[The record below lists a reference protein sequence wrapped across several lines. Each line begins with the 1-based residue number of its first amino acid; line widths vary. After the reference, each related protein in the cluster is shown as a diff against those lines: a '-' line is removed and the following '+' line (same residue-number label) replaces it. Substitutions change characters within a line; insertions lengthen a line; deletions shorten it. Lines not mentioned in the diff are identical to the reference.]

1 MVTDQDIERF
11 FCKALE
17 LVKESG
23 ALVQRAFGEGKQV
36 ETKSEFTDLVTQ
48 YDRQV
53 EQLLIGKLR
62 EEYPNH
68 KFIGEESVAAG
79 IKSELTNDPTWIIDP
94 IDGTMNFV
102 HGFPVVAV
110 SVALAVQKEIVVGIV
125 YNPALDKMYTA
136 VKGHGSFCNG
146 TRLNV
151 SGQNEISKALI
162 ISEVGSSRDP
172 GHMQFVFR
180 NMHNLMQKAQGLRC
194 LGSTAVN
201 MCFVASGEADAFYE
215 FGMHVWDMAAAALI
229 VTEAGGVV
237 MDTQGVGPLN
247 LMHRRVLC
255 ASSHALAN
263 TISQILEHVQLESD

>member
-23 ALVQRAFGEGKQV
+23 VVVQRAIGEGKQI
-36 ETKSEFTDLVTQ
+36 EMKSEFTDLVTQ

-68 KFIGEESVAAG
+68 K
-79 IKSELTNDPTWIIDP
+79 
-94 IDGTMNFV
+94 
-102 HGFPVVAV
+102 FPVVAV

-146 TRLNV
+146 TRLSV
-151 SGQNEISKALI
+151 SGQNDISKALI

-237 MDTQGVGPLN
+237 MDTQGGPLN

-255 ASSHALAN
+255 ASSHALAS

>member
-23 ALVQRAFGEGKQV
+23 VVVQRAIGEGKQI
-36 ETKSEFTDLVTQ
+36 EMKSEFTDLVTQ

-146 TRLNV
+146 TRLSV
-151 SGQNEISKALI
+151 SGPK
-162 ISEVGSSRDP
+162 
-172 GHMQFVFR
+172 
-180 NMHNLMQKAQGLRC
+180 
-194 LGSTAVN
+194 
-201 MCFVASGEADAFYE
+201 
-215 FGMHVWDMAAAALI
+215 W
-229 VTEAGGVV
+229 
-237 MDTQGVGPLN
+237 
-247 LMHRRVLC
+247 
-255 ASSHALAN
+255 
-263 TISQILEHVQLESD
+263 

>member
-68 KFIGEESVAAG
+68 KFIGEESVAPG

-237 MDTQGVGPLN
+237 MDTQGGPLN

>member
-11 FCKALE
+11 FCKAFE
-17 LVKESG
+17 LVKEFG
-23 ALVQRAFGEGKQV
+23 VVVQRAIGEGKQI
-36 ETKSEFTDLVTQ
+36 EMKSEFTDLVTQ

-53 EQLLIGKLR
+53 EQLLIGKLQ
-62 EEYPNH
+62 EQYPNH

-79 IKSELTNDPTWIIDP
+79 IKSEFTNDPTWIIDP
-94 IDGTMNFV
+94 IDGDMNFV
-102 HGFPVVAV
+102 HGCHKR
-110 SVALAVQKEIVVGIV
+110 ALKKGFQQVLARRTNNKRE
-125 YNPALDKMYTA
+125 LD
-136 VKGHGSFCNG
+136 VISCNG
-146 TRLNV
+146 MERYV
-151 SGQNEISKALI
+151 
-162 ISEVGSSRDP
+162 D
-172 GHMQFVFR
+172 
-180 NMHNLMQKAQGLRC
+180 AQRLRC

-237 MDTQGVGPLN
+237 MDTQGGPLN

-255 ASSHALAN
+255 ASSHALAS